1 MSGKASAA
9 DPAEYIKKPQS
20 ESAAKNGE
28 ASDEEPEPVRFSP
41 EEEAELLDE
50 SNTHKTEAN
59 TLFSSGKYDAAI
71 SKYDEAVAVCPNYL
85 DFELAVLKS
94 NVSACYLK
102 LQEWKDANTAA
113 TAALGKLDKLESR
126 LAEEEKAAAE
136 AKKQEEEEV
145 EDEIISAGA
154 EKAGPAIPAD
164 EKEDP
169 AQVARDKKRED
180 IKRIRYKALIRRAR
194 ARSEEGGWTN
204 LTGAE
209 EDYKLLA
216 KMDNITPVD
225 RKLVQQ
231 QLKSLPARVNE
242 AKEKETAEMWGKL
255 KDLGNG
261 ILKPFGLSTDQFQ
274 MVQDPK
280 TGGYSMNFKSN

>member
-1 MSGKASAA
+1 MSGNTSAP
-9 DPAEYIKKPQS
+9 DPADYIKKGNPKDDVNNG
-20 ESAAKNGE
+20 AAPEEE
-28 ASDEEPEPVRFSP
+28 AEPVKFSP
-41 EEEAELLDE
+41 EEEAVSTADHTTSPHRSHLYGCSDGIIPLQELLGE
-50 SNTHKTEAN
+50 SNTHKNEAN
-59 TLFSSGKYDAAI
+59 TLFTSGKYDAAI

-102 LQEWKDANTAA
+102 LQEWKNANTAA
-113 TAALGKLDKLESR
+113 TAALEKLGKLESQ
-126 LAEEEKAAAE
+126 LAEEEKAAAD
-136 AKKQEEEEV
+136 AKAKEEEEI
-145 EDEIISAGA
+145 EDEIISPGA
-154 EKAGPAIPAD
+154 EKAGPPIPAD

-204 LTGAE
+204 LAGAE
-209 EDYKLLA
+209 EDYKLLS
-216 KMDNITPVD
+216 KMDNVSPGD

-231 QLKSLPARVNE
+231 QLKALPARVNE

-255 KDLGNG
+255 KDV
-261 ILKPFGLSTDQFQ
+261 SET
-274 MVQDPK
+274 
-280 TGGYSMNFKSN
+280 

>member
-1 MSGKASAA
+1 MIFLTDHSA
-9 DPAEYIKKPQS
+9 Q
-20 ESAAKNGE
+20 
-28 ASDEEPEPVRFSP
+28 
-41 EEEAELLDE
+41 ELLDE

-59 TLFSSGKYDAAI
+59 TLFTSGKYDAAI

-85 DFELAVLKS
+85 DFEIAVLKS

-102 LQEWKDANTAA
+102 LQEWKNANTAA
-113 TAALGKLDKLESR
+113 TAALEKLGKLESQ
-126 LAEEEKAAAE
+126 LAEEEKAAAD
-136 AKKQEEEEV
+136 AKAKEEEEV
-145 EDEIISAGA
+145 EDEIISPGA
-154 EKAGPAIPAD
+154 EKAGPPIPTD

-204 LTGAE
+204 LSGAE
-209 EDYKLLA
+209 EDYKLLS
-216 KMDNITPVD
+216 KMDNVSPGD

-231 QLKSLPARVNE
+231 QLKALPARVNE

-255 KDLGNG
+255 KDV
-261 ILKPFGLSTDQFQ
+261 SET
-274 MVQDPK
+274 
-280 TGGYSMNFKSN
+280 

>member
-1 MSGKASAA
+1 MVLLTKVSV
-9 DPAEYIKKPQS
+9 Q
-20 ESAAKNGE
+20 
-28 ASDEEPEPVRFSP
+28 
-41 EEEAELLDE
+41 ELLDE

-71 SKYDEAVAVCPNYL
+71 TKYDEAVAVCPNYL

-102 LQEWKDANTAA
+102 LQEWKNASTAA
-113 TAALGKLDKLESR
+113 TAALEKLGKLETQ

-136 AKKQEEEEV
+136 AKAKEEEEV
-145 EDEIISAGA
+145 EEEIISAGA
-154 EKAGPAIPAD
+154 EKAGPAVPAD

-180 IKRIRYKALIRRAR
+180 NKRIRYKALIRRAR

-204 LTGAE
+204 LAGAE

-216 KMDNITPVD
+216 KMDNVSPGD
-225 RKLVQQ
+225 RRLVQQ
-231 QLKSLPARVNE
+231 QLKVLPARVNE

-255 KDLGNG
+255 KDV
-261 ILKPFGLSTDQFQ
+261 SET
-274 MVQDPK
+274 
-280 TGGYSMNFKSN
+280 

>member
-1 MSGKASAA
+1 MSGKTSAA
-9 DPAEYIKKPQS
+9 NPAEYIKTPGH
-20 ESAAKNGE
+20 EDDADNGNAPE
-28 ASDEEPEPVRFSP
+28 DAEPVKFSP
-41 EEEAELLDE
+41 EEEAELLGE

-59 TLFSSGKYDAAI
+59 ALFSSGKYDAAI

-102 LQEWKDANTAA
+102 MQEWKNANTTA
-113 TAALGKLDKLESR
+113 TAALDKLSKLESR
-126 LAEEEKAAAE
+126 LAEEEKAAAD
-136 AKKQEEEEV
+136 AKAKEEEEV
-145 EDEIISAGA
+145 EDEIISPGA
-154 EKAGPAIPAD
+154 QKAGPAIPDD

-169 AQVARDKKRED
+169 AQVARDKKRDD

-204 LTGAE
+204 LAGAV
-209 EDYKLLA
+209 EDYTLLS
-216 KMDNITPVD
+216 KMDNVSPGD
-225 RKLVQQ
+225 RKLLQQ
-231 QLKSLPARVNE
+231 QLKVLPARVNE

-280 TGGYSMNFKSN
+280 TGGYSMNFKS

>member
-1 MSGKASAA
+1 MSGKTSAP
-9 DPAEYIKKPQS
+9 DPADYIKKDNPKDDVNNG
-20 ESAAKNGE
+20 AAPEEE
-28 ASDEEPEPVRFSP
+28 AEPVKFSP
-41 EEEAELLDE
+41 EEEAVSTADHTTSPNTFNLYGYSDRIKPPQELLGE
-50 SNTHKTEAN
+50 SNTHKNEAN
-59 TLFSSGKYDAAI
+59 TLFTSGKYDAAI

-85 DFELAVLKS
+85 DFELAVLNS

-102 LQEWKDANTAA
+102 LQEWKNANTAA
-113 TAALGKLDKLESR
+113 TAALEKLGKLESQ
-126 LAEEEKAAAE
+126 LAEEEKAAAD
-136 AKKQEEEEV
+136 AKAKEEEEI
-145 EDEIISAGA
+145 EDEIISPGA
-154 EKAGPAIPAD
+154 EKAGPPIPAD

-204 LTGAE
+204 LAGAE

-216 KMDNITPVD
+216 KMDNVSPGD

-231 QLKSLPARVNE
+231 QLRALPARVNE

-255 KDLGNG
+255 KDV
-261 ILKPFGLSTDQFQ
+261 SET
-274 MVQDPK
+274 
-280 TGGYSMNFKSN
+280 